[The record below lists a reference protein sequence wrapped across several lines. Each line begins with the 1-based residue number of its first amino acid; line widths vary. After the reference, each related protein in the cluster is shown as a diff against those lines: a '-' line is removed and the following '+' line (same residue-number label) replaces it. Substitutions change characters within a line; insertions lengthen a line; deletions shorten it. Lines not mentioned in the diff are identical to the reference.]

1 MKVLQVISGMGLKA
15 GGPTA
20 CTYQL
25 LKGIQE
31 KGLQADLLTF
41 DTEDDDEIISRESF
55 MKILTP
61 PRNPR
66 FGYSKKL
73 KYWLEDNKDY
83 DLYHINGLWQY
94 MSHATALSVRKE
106 HKPYVISPHGMLY
119 PEGLKKSGWV
129 KKVSLALFQ
138 RKDLRKATALHAT
151 SPKEMMYLRAFGLT
165 QPIAVIP
172 NAINVGDVSKLDA
185 QTQRSKRKIG
195 FLGRLAPIKNLE
207 LLIEAWANSKAT
219 TQHAELVIIGDGD
232 DSYVEQLKLI
242 IKNKKLDNIFFTGF
256 LTGKVQE
263 AMMQQL
269 SYLVLPSKSENF
281 GMVVTEALARQI
293 PVIASKGTP
302 WKELNTHRCG
312 WWIDSD
318 LASLSNALE
327 AALNLDET
335 QRLEMGI
342 NGRVL
347 VENKYSKEAV
357 SKMMITFYKWI
368 LSETKEL
375 PPFVNIRS
383 C

>member
-1 MKVLQVISGMGLKA
+1 
-15 GGPTA
+15 
-20 CTYQL
+20 
-25 LKGIQE
+25 
-31 KGLQADLLTF
+31 
-41 DTEDDDEIISRESF
+41 
-55 MKILTP
+55 
-61 PRNPR
+61 
-66 FGYSKKL
+66 
-73 KYWLEDNKDY
+73 
-83 DLYHINGLWQY
+83 
-94 MSHATALSVRKE
+94 
-106 HKPYVISPHGMLY
+106 
-119 PEGLKKSGWV
+119 
-129 KKVSLALFQ
+129 
-138 RKDLRKATALHAT
+138 
-151 SPKEMMYLRAFGLT
+151 MMYLRAFGLT

-207 LLIEAWANSKAT
+207 LLIAAWANSKAT

-232 DSYVEQLKLI
+232 DSYIEQLKLI

-263 AMMQQL
+263 EVMQQL

-335 QRLEMGI
+335 QRLEMGK
-342 NGRVL
+342 NGRAL

-375 PPFVNIRS
+375 PSFVNIRS